1 MSAWIAQVDNANPG
15 TASMHNLQDSLR
27 STLGGGSVHIR
38 AETEASA
45 RVMAAKVLGCRG
57 LGGGLA
63 GRFDG
68 LHRVVARRAEVG
80 DWPGRGRDEAGLDK
94 GAAPADGVL
103 QRVQLRLRG
112 RQHA

>member
-45 RVMAAKVLGCRG
+45 RVMAAKVLGCRVDQVVVVPYNTG
-57 LGGGLA
+57 EWTEASGGLA
-63 GRFDG
+63 
-68 LHRVVARRAEVG
+68 
-80 DWPGRGRDEAGLDK
+80 
-94 GAAPADGVL
+94 
-103 QRVQLRLRG
+103 Q
-112 RQHA
+112 